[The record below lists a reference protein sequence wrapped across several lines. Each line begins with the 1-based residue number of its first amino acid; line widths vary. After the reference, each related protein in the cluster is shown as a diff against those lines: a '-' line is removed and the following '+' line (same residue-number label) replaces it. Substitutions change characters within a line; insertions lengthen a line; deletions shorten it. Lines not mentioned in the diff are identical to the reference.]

1 MITQVIF
8 KIDKKIKEKAQK
20 KAKSRG
26 MTFSN
31 VLKMATYA
39 YIENV
44 FEPALF
50 PTISAREQRDIEMRY
65 GKKPSG
71 KSVKSISISI

>member
-1 MITQVIF
+1 MTTQVIF

-39 YIENV
+39 YVENT
-44 FEPALF
+44 FEP
-50 PTISAREQRDIEMRY
+50 TIVSNISNSEQRDIESRY
-65 GKKPSG
+65 GKKPSR
-71 KSVKSISISI
+71 KSVQSISFKI

>member
-1 MITQVIF
+1 MTTQVIF
-8 KIDKKIKEKAQK
+8 KIDKKIKELAQK

-39 YIENV
+39 YVENV

-50 PTISAREQRDIEMRY
+50 PTITTKEQKDIESRY
-65 GKKPSG
+65 GKKPSKKYVG
-71 KSVKSISISI
+71 TVSFNV